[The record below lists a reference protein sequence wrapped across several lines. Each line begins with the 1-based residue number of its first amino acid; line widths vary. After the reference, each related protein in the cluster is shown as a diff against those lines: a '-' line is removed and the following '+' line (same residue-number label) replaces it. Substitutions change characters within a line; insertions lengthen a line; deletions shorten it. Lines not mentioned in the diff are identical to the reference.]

1 VLAALGHEEPEH
13 DAEQARAYVGAL
25 LFIEGLQELRAIRKL
40 LTAPAKK

>member
-1 VLAALGHEEPEH
+1 
-13 DAEQARAYVGAL
+13 VGAL